1 MLSRIRSLKNGNIKR
16 LIFNNT
22 TLEVS
27 DVEKAKTL
35 ESYFDEIQSL
45 FSKYKMTAYNSAFDL
60 RFLRGAGFIIDDIKC
75 LMKTATK
82 YSKYKDKNG
91 RVKTKC

>member
-1 MLSRIRSLKNGNIKR
+1 
-16 LIFNNT
+16 
-22 TLEVS
+22 
-27 DVEKAKTL
+27 
-35 ESYFDEIQSL
+35 
-45 FSKYKMTAYNSAFDL
+45 MTAYNSAFDL

-91 RVKTKC
+91 RVKKQVLRKFIINFHEKRSSLYRRT